1 MVTSSA
7 EHPGQN
13 DPLAAAHEVE
23 DRLRALARS
32 QSVVPSAESDRFEE
46 RCRRHLTAVQTINEQ
61 IEAGIATLARCSSAV
76 PGLPPRAQEELAVVV
91 CRVRSLLLEVAA
103 TYYRMGQ
110 QALQELD
117 EIRVELLGIRAG
129 DRMLRAYGESMGRG
143 RSAPPSTR
151 RQLRAG

>member
-1 MVTSSA
+1 MATSSA

-13 DPLAAAHEVE
+13 DPLAAARQVE

-32 QSVVPSAESDRFEE
+32 QSVVPSAASDQFEE
-46 RCRRHLTAVQTINEQ
+46 RCRRHLEAVQTIREQ
-61 IEAGIATLARCSSAV
+61 IETSVEALARCGSAV

-117 EIRVELLGIRAG
+117 EIRVELLGVRAG
-129 DRMLRAYGESMGRG
+129 DRMLRAYGESMDGG
-143 RSAPPSTR
+143 RSAPASTR